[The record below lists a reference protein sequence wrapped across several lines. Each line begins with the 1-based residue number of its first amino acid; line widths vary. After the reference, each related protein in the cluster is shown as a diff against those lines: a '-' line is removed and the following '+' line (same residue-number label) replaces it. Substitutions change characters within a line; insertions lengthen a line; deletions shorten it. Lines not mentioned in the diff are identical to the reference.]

1 MPFPAPHLPSPPFC
15 TLHPPLPVP
24 PDPGTCPHPVL
35 APWAP
40 TLPAVPDFCNG
51 RQLRDY
57 QLQSLEWNIRNWW
70 GNVNCILGDEVR
82 VLGLY
87 IGWG

>member
-1 MPFPAPHLPSPPFC
+1 
-15 TLHPPLPVP
+15 
-24 PDPGTCPHPVL
+24 
-35 APWAP
+35 
-40 TLPAVPDFCNG
+40 VPDFCNG